1 MNELAKLMQSEQSS
15 LTGSRVAII
24 GGGIAGA
31 TAAVHLAELGIDVT
45 LIEKG
50 ASLVSGPPIC
60 HLHAGGNLYREIST
74 EQCIVLLKQSIDTVR
89 LFPHTINNRPT
100 VIAVPHSDGGS
111 PEQLLGR
118 LDTIQ
123 QCYQQLVDSDK
134 ANEVLGKPKD
144 YYKLYTREQIEA
156 LAKREQPLA
165 PSSMDEWVIPFAKH
179 AELDALKFPV
189 VVVSEPGW
197 SVFRLAASA
206 TLALEKM
213 ANCQLML
220 NTKVVGIE
228 EANNGWKIEVI
239 DKQQQTDSLQVD
251 YLVNACGYE
260 TGSIDDLAKK
270 RRQRLV
276 EFKAAYVTRWQ
287 QTDEQWPEVIFHGP
301 RGTDRGMAQLTPYPD
316 GVFQLHGMTKDITL
330 FDDGLVASEQ
340 GSSQPQLPP
349 RLLNKLNQGWD
360 PQVMVQ
366 RSRRAIEHM
375 AQFIPDYASA
385 DEYGTPLFGAQQIP
399 GQDETLRAADV
410 TFEGEHYARIE
421 VVKGSSALE
430 AAMKLVKQWQL
441 ADDRDERIEVL
452 HPVLQGLTAED
463 VELRAEE
470 LARSRAYPA
479 QLAQYYGE

>member
-1 MNELAKLMQSEQSS
+1 MQSEQSS

-74 EQCIVLLKQSIDTVR
+74 EQCIALLKQSIDTVR

-463 VELRAEE
+463 
-470 LARSRAYPA
+470 
-479 QLAQYYGE
+479 